1 MVRGWLHPP
10 LPGVR
15 VYDNFL
21 VWSSVPDPS
30 RDRVYSFWPT
40 LRRRRNVGELDRRS
54 GIGFIRMTT
63 VQQNAENQQKRSL
76 QENWDRL
83 SYLHMTSH

>member
-1 MVRGWLHPP
+1 
-10 LPGVR
+10 VR

-30 RDRVYSFWPT
+30 RYRVYSFWPT

-63 VQQNAENQQKRSL
+63 VQRNAENQQKRSL
-76 QENWDRL
+76 QENWDR
-83 SYLHMTSH
+83 